1 MVFGPVVASSTRNTV
16 MKAALIVSSL
26 VALSA
31 TACDCFTL
39 IVRINPPATTIRV
52 GQSTKLRHEHGVGC
66 GSPLSPVVTSW
77 HTADTFVVRLDTLS
91 GMVTG
96 RSPGT
101 AHVAARDSDIEW
113 VIRVE
118 P

>member
-1 MVFGPVVASSTRNTV
+1 
-16 MKAALIVSSL
+16 MKAGLIVSSL
-26 VALSA
+26 IALSA

-39 IVRINPPATTIRV
+39 IVRINPPATSIRV
-52 GQSTKLRHEHGVGC
+52 GQTTTLHHDDGLACR
-66 GSPLSPVVTSW
+66 SPLSPSVTSW
-77 HTADTFVVRLDTLS
+77 HTVDTLIVRLDTMS

-101 AHVAARDSDIEW
+101 AHVAARDSDIDW

>member
-1 MVFGPVVASSTRNTV
+1 
-16 MKAALIVSSL
+16 
-26 VALSA
+26 
-31 TACDCFTL
+31 
-39 IVRINPPATTIRV
+39 VRINAPATVIRV
-52 GQSTKLRHEHGVGC
+52 GQTTRLRHENGVGC
-66 GSPLSPVVTSW
+66 GSPFSPGVSSW

-101 AHVAARDSDIEW
+101 AHVAARDSDIDW

>member
-1 MVFGPVVASSTRNTV
+1 

-31 TACDCFTL
+31 TACGDCFTL

-52 GQSTKLRHEHGVGC
+52 GQSFNLRHEDSVGC
-66 GSPLSPVVTSW
+66 GSPLSPGVTSW
-77 HTADTFVVRLDTLS
+77 HTVDTLVVRLDTLS
-91 GMVTG
+91 GMVMG

-101 AHVAARDSDIEW
+101 AHVAARNSDIDW
-113 VIRVE
+113 VIRVD